1 MTSGWKTG
9 MERSFYTSHIFLDGS
24 AASRKNIL
32 LLFFILLFFYGN
44 AQSHL
49 DKMVSITVND
59 QPVSEVLTSISKQ
72 GGFYFSYDSRLI
84 PADSIVSLNRTRQP
98 VRQILMMLFPG
109 RFVYRESGN
118 YIIIQNPPDNLSSFT
133 ISGRVTDALSG
144 EKIEDASIYEPNQLI
159 SVFSDEEG
167 YFHLTLKNKQKPA
180 FIHVSKISYIDTV
193 ISLPEGSD
201 QDLPVAIH
209 AAPYELN
216 PVIVYNKVEKTWV
229 ARVFLSSRQMVQS
242 LNLSKFFAD
251 KPYQFSLTPGLGT
264 HGRMGAQVINK
275 FSLNII
281 GGYTAGVNGVE
292 IGGVFNIVKQDV
304 KKLQIAGLF
313 NVVGGKLNGIQVGG
327 IQNTVLDSVQGIQV
341 AGLMNMNKSS
351 ISGFQVGGLY
361 NRTDKEMKGVQL
373 AGLINSA
380 GYQSKSLQLAG
391 LMNFTKGGTR
401 GVQVSALLNYTK
413 SLSGVQ
419 FGIVNINMQDS
430 SEAYSFGLINI
441 SRSYHVL
448 SIFTDELGGL
458 DLEFKSG
465 SRKLF
470 SILHV
475 GLNPSNNH
483 KLMSL
488 GFGLG
493 SEIRLSPKFLVSP
506 ELSRQW
512 LYTGTWEQL
521 NEMFKF
527 NLNLGYQINSR
538 ISVFAG
544 PSFTLYNNHQESSIP
559 GYQFPVPK
567 ADYTLYKINSELN
580 GWFGWS
586 AGINLF

>member
-1 MTSGWKTG
+1 LASEWKTG
-9 MERSFYTSHIFLDGS
+9 MERSFYASHIFKDDGTVC
-24 AASRKNIL
+24 KNNIL
-32 LLFFILLFFYGN
+32 LLFFILLSFCGN

-49 DKMVSITVND
+49 DKLVSITVND
-59 QPVSEVLTSISKQ
+59 QPVSEVLSSICKQ

-84 PADSIVSLNRTRQP
+84 PADSIVSLNSIRLP
-98 VRQILMMLFPG
+98 VRQILLILFPG
-109 RFVYRESGN
+109 RFIYRESGN
-118 YIIIQNPPDNLSSFT
+118 YIIIQNPPDNFSSFT
-133 ISGRVTDALSG
+133 ISGRVSDALSG

-167 YFHLTLKNKQKPA
+167 YFHITLKNKKKPV
-180 FIHVSKISYIDTV
+180 FIHISKISYLDTV
-193 ISLPEGSD
+193 ISLPAGWD
-201 QDLPVAIH
+201 QDLPVVIYPF
-209 AAPYELN
+209 PYELD
-216 PVIVYNKVEKTWV
+216 PVNVTNKVEKTWV
-229 ARVFLSSRQMVQS
+229 ARLFLSSRQMVQS

-251 KPYQFSLTPGLGT
+251 KPYQFSITPGLST

-292 IGGVFNIVKQDV
+292 IGGIFNIVKQDV

-313 NVVGGKLNGIQVGG
+313 NVVGGKLDGLQVGG

-361 NRTDKEMKGVQL
+361 NRTEKGTKGMQL
-373 AGLINSA
+373 AGLVNSA

-413 SLSGVQ
+413 SLSGMQ
-419 FGIVNINMQDS
+419 FAIVNINMQDS
-430 SEAYSFGLINI
+430 SEGYSFGLINI

-448 SIFTDELGGL
+448 SLFTDELGGL

-465 SRKLF
+465 NRKLF

-475 GLNPSNNH
+475 GLNPNNNH
-483 KLMSL
+483 KLLSL

-493 SEIRLSPKFLVSP
+493 SEIRLSRKFLVSP

-512 LYTGTWEQL
+512 LYTGSWENL
-521 NEMFKF
+521 NEMFKC
-527 NLNLGYQINSR
+527 NLNLGYRISSR

-544 PSFTLYNNHQESSIP
+544 PSFTIYNNHQESAIP
-559 GYQFPVPK
+559 GYQFPIPK
-567 ADYTLYKINSELN
+567 ADYTHYKINKDLN
-580 GWFGWS
+580 GWIGWS

>member
-1 MTSGWKTG
+1 
-9 MERSFYTSHIFLDGS
+9 MERSFCASQIFKDEGAVS
-24 AASRKNIL
+24 KINIL
-32 LLFFILLFFYGN
+32 LLFFILLSFCGN

-49 DKMVSITVND
+49 DKLVSITMNN
-59 QPVSEVLTSISKQ
+59 QPVSEVLSSISKQ

-84 PADSIVSLNRTRQP
+84 PADSIVSLNRIHQP
-98 VRQILMMLFPG
+98 VRQILMILFPG
-109 RFVYRESGN
+109 RFIYRESGN
-118 YIIIQNPPDNLSSFT
+118 YIIIQNPSDNLSGFT
-133 ISGRVTDALSG
+133 ISGHITDALSG

-167 YFHLTLKNKQKPA
+167 YFHLTLKNKQKPV
-180 FIHVSKISYIDTV
+180 FIHISKISYLDTV
-193 ISLPEGSD
+193 ISLPAGWD
-201 QDLPVAIH
+201 QDLPVVVH
-209 AAPYELN
+209 PSPYELN
-216 PVIVYNKVEKTWV
+216 PVNVSNKVEKTWV
-229 ARVFLSSRQMVQS
+229 AKLFLSSRQMVQS

-292 IGGVFNIVKQDV
+292 IGGIFNIVKQDV
-304 KKLQIAGLF
+304 RNWQIAGMF
-313 NVVGGKLNGIQVGG
+313 NVVGGKLNGVQVGG

-341 AGLMNMNKSS
+341 AGLMNRNKSS
-351 ISGFQVGGLY
+351 LSGIQVGGLY
-361 NRTDKEMKGVQL
+361 NRTEKETKGVQL
-373 AGLINSA
+373 AGLVNSS

-401 GVQVSALLNYTK
+401 GVQVSALLNYTR

-430 SEAYSFGLINI
+430 SEAFSFGLVNI

-448 SIFTDELGGL
+448 SLFTDELGGL

-475 GLNPSNNH
+475 GFNPGSNH

-493 SEIRLSPKFLVSP
+493 SEIRLSRKFLVTP

-512 LYTGTWEQL
+512 VYTGTWEDL

-527 NLNLGYQINSR
+527 NLNLGYRISSR

-544 PSFTLYNNHQESSIP
+544 PSFTIYNNHQESAIP
-559 GYQFPVPK
+559 GYQYPVPK
-567 ADYTLYKINSELN
+567 ENYTLYKINPDLN
-580 GWFGWS
+580 GWIGWS
-586 AGINLF
+586 FGINLF

>member
-1 MTSGWKTG
+1 LVSGWKTG
-9 MERSFYTSHIFLDGS
+9 MERSFYASHIFKDEGAVS
-24 AASRKNIL
+24 GNKIL
-32 LLFFILLFFYGN
+32 LLFFILLPFCGN

-49 DKMVSITVND
+49 DKLISITMNN
-59 QPVSEVLTSISKQ
+59 QPVSEVLSSISKQ

-84 PADSIVSLNRTRQP
+84 RADSIVSLNRIRQP
-98 VRQILMMLFPG
+98 VRQILMILFPG
-109 RFVYRESGN
+109 RFTYRESGN
-118 YIIIQNPPDNLSSFT
+118 YIIIQNPSDNLSAFT

-167 YFHLTLKNKQKPA
+167 YFHLTLKNKQKPV
-180 FIHVSKISYIDTV
+180 FIHISKISYLDTV
-193 ISLPEGSD
+193 ISLSAGWD

-209 AAPYELN
+209 SSPYELN
-216 PVIVYNKVEKTWV
+216 PVNVSNKVEKTWV
-229 ARVFLSSRQMVQS
+229 ARLFLSSGQMVQS
-242 LNLSKFFAD
+242 LNLSKFFAN

-264 HGRMGAQVINK
+264 HGQMSAQVINK

-304 KKLQIAGLF
+304 KKWQVAGMF
-313 NVVGGKLNGIQVGG
+313 NVVGGKLNGVQVGG

-341 AGLMNMNKSS
+341 AGLMNRNKSS
-351 ISGFQVGGLY
+351 LSGFQVGGLY
-361 NRTDKEMKGVQL
+361 NRTEKEMKGVQL
-373 AGLINSA
+373 AGLVNSA
-380 GYQSKSLQLAG
+380 GYQSKSFQLAG

-441 SRSYHVL
+441 TRSYHVL
-448 SIFTDELGGL
+448 SLFTDELGGL

-470 SILHV
+470 SILHA
-475 GLNPSNNH
+475 GFNPGNNH
-483 KLMSL
+483 KQISL

-493 SEIRLSPKFLVSP
+493 SEIRLSRKFLVSP

-512 LYTGTWEQL
+512 LYTGTWEDL

-527 NLNLGYQINSR
+527 KLNLGYRISSR
-538 ISVFAG
+538 VSVFAG
-544 PSFTLYNNHQESSIP
+544 PSFTIYNNHQESAIP

-567 ADYTLYKINSELN
+567 ADYILYKINTDLN
-580 GWFGWS
+580 GWIGWS
-586 AGINLF
+586 FGINLF